1 MGRAACILGAKLCLP
16 DSVCSTL
23 FAKLGRTEGC
33 DMPTAED
40 FKRELFQMLA
50 NAQKSGRES
59 IEISAR
65 ELQGRVGPPRGRN
78 HRMPNCCRVMK
89 AQLVADYGDVIV
101 NEPPS
106 GQGPTFTIRYRL
118 PRRKRADA

>member
-1 MGRAACILGAKLCLP
+1 
-16 DSVCSTL
+16 
-23 FAKLGRTEGC
+23 
-33 DMPTAED
+33 MPTAED
-40 FKRELFQMLA
+40 FKRELFQMMA
-50 NAQKSGRES
+50 NAQNSGRES

-65 ELQGRVGPPRGRN
+65 ELHGRVGPPRGPN